1 MKINWNK
8 KFFFKEYQ
16 QLDCPMHV
24 RKKTKGIFFF
34 SKGMME
40 GGGRINAAFDDTM
53 QGKLMHMMLQ

>member
-1 MKINWNK
+1 
-8 KFFFKEYQ
+8 
-16 QLDCPMHV
+16 MHV
-24 RKKTKGIFFF
+24 RQKTKGIFSF